1 MGFEKNKIK
10 EERASGESEMCAGR
24 DGEEDKIIKANLFIR
39 STKIN
44 TNRLIKSIFG
54 YKKIEK
60 KMIKTTSSGSYIF
73 YIITYK

>member
-1 MGFEKNKIK
+1 
-10 EERASGESEMCAGR
+10 MCAGR
-24 DGEEDKIIKANLFIR
+24 DGEEDKIIKAKLFIR

-60 KMIKTTSSGSYIF
+60 K
-73 YIITYK
+73 